1 MATTPVSD
9 HRQSR
14 PEERPTMRGDGTGEG
29 KRMAEAGD
37 HAEKSMGEA
46 TEGEGDRFQTRL
58 ALGYVKGDDEMPE
71 DPATTRPHARETRV
85 GPSKTR
91 LTLAFLV
98 AAASDV
104 VSYGTEFVPP
114 VQWVVDV
121 VTALLLFVLL
131 GWRWALLPG
140 LVAEAIP
147 GVAAFPV
154 WVLVVAS
161 VALWGGIKRTTPRPG
176 VEETDGAGGTRKEGP

>member
-1 MATTPVSD
+1 
-9 HRQSR
+9 
-14 PEERPTMRGDGTGEG
+14 
-29 KRMAEAGD
+29 
-37 HAEKSMGEA
+37 
-46 TEGEGDRFQTRL
+46 
-58 ALGYVKGDDEMPE
+58 MPE
-71 DPATTRPHARETRV
+71 DPATTRPQARKTRV

-121 VTALLLFVLL
+121 VTALLLFILL

-147 GVAAFPV
+147 GVAAFPA

-161 VALWGGIKRTTPRPG
+161 VALWGGIKRTAPRPR
-176 VEETDGAGGTRKEGP
+176 V